1 MGDRPHRVA
10 ALDLGTNSFHLVV
23 AEISPDGAMR
33 TVAREKIM
41 LRLGDEVG
49 ATGRIGPAAAG
60 RAIEAVTTLAEVAR
74 AQGST
79 KIVACATAAVR
90 EAENGAAI
98 AGALGEAA
106 ACQIEVI
113 SGEQEARLIFRAVQ
127 ASVDF
132 DGQTALGIDIGGGSV
147 EFAVGDQQTMLWA
160 ASVPVGVGRLT
171 ARFVDADP
179 LPKKARRA
187 LDEHV
192 RHLLEPAAAEAAL
205 HRPTLAIGTSGTLL
219 AFARLAAARMGDEPA
234 SFDGY
239 RIGRDL
245 MGDIAAELVGADAE
259 ARSHLSGIDDRRAG
273 LMPAAAVLVAAILD
287 VFDVTEMVVSTWGLR
302 EGILLRE
309 TAHPALARTD
319 PRRTRRRS
327 VLALGR
333 RHGIDELHGRQTA
346 RLAVALFDAL
356 APDLGLDPQWR
367 DILEDAALIHD
378 VGTQIAL
385 KGHDR
390 HGAYLVRHGELAG
403 FEPAERRMLECL
415 VRYHR
420 AGTPKRTN
428 SDIAALP
435 EELRPLVRPLV
446 SILRLADGL
455 DRTRTGNV
463 LGLDVRVERRDIV
476 VRLTST
482 VGDAGLDLWGGR
494 RKAELL
500 EKISGRRVH
509 VLGPD
514 ERLSRAR

>member
-1 MGDRPHRVA
+1 MGDRAHRVA

-33 TVAREKIM
+33 TVAREKVM

-49 ATGRIGPAAAG
+49 ATGRIGADATR
-60 RAIEAVTTLAEVAR
+60 RALDAVTTLAEVAR
-74 AQGST
+74 AQGAT
-79 KIVACATAAVR
+79 QIVACATAAVR
-90 EAENGAAI
+90 EAENGSALAT
-98 AGALGEAA
+98 ALGEAA
-106 ACQIEVI
+106 GCPVEVI

-132 DGQTALGIDIGGGSV
+132 DAKVALGIDIGGGSV
-147 EFAVGDQQTMLWA
+147 EFAVGDQQSMLWA
-160 ASVPVGVGRLT
+160 ASLPIGVGRLT

-192 RHLLEPAAAEAAL
+192 RHHLDPIATEAAL
-205 HRPTLAIGTSGTLL
+205 HEPTLAVGTSGTLL
-219 AFARLAAARMGDEPA
+219 TFARIAAARAGDEP
-234 SFDGY
+234 SSYDGY
-239 RIGRDL
+239 RIDRGL
-245 MGDIAAELVGADAE
+245 MGEIAAELIGSDAA
-259 ARSHLSGIDDRRAG
+259 ARARMPGLDDRRID

-287 VFDVTEMVVSTWGLR
+287 VFDVAGMVVSTWGLR

-319 PRRTRRRS
+319 PRRTRRRT

-333 RHGIDELHGRQTA
+333 RHRIDELHGRQTA
-346 RLAVALFDAL
+346 RLAGTLFDSL
-356 APDLGLDPQWR
+356 AADLGIDPQWR
-367 DILEDAALIHD
+367 DLLEDAALIHD

-403 FEPAERRMLECL
+403 FEPAERQMLECL

-435 EELRPLVRPLV
+435 EHLRPLVRPLV

-455 DRTRTGNV
+455 DRSRTGNV
-463 LGLDVRVERRDIV
+463 LGLDVRVDQRDIV

-500 EKISGRRVH
+500 EKVSGRRVH

-514 ERLSRAR
+514 ELLSRSR